1 MRRPAKA
8 SKRGPSRSSISVV
21 ERSTRIAIRNE
32 IADLAILREALKQF
46 CSEHAVARK
55 TLMQLQVTLDE
66 IVSNIIKYAWP
77 AGGTHEVS
85 VRMTASADGIQIE
98 VVDDGQAFDPRTA
111 PAPEQ
116 SRPGRRRKP
125 GGVGIHMVK
134 QLVDDIEYFRS
145 GGCNHIVL
153 TKRCRA
159 ANRPEGS

>member
-1 MRRPAKA
+1 MDRC
-8 SKRGPSRSSISVV
+8 
-21 ERSTRIAIRNE
+21 TRLAIRNE
-32 IADLAILREALKQF
+32 IADLAILREALRQF
-46 CSEHAVARK
+46 GIEHAVARR

-77 AGGTHEVS
+77 EGGTHEVA
-85 VRMTASADGIQIE
+85 VRMSTREDDIEIE
-98 VVDDGQAFDPRTA
+98 VIDDGQPFDPRTV

-145 GGCNHIVL
+145 GSCNHIVL
-153 TKRCRA
+153 TKRYRA
-159 ANRPEGS
+159 ASRPQGN